1 MFLYDPFTINAQ
13 NRQISKRALER
24 IAPLW
29 Y

>member
-1 MFLYDPFTINAQ
+1 MFPYDPFIIKAQ
-13 NRQISKRALER
+13 NRQISKRSLER